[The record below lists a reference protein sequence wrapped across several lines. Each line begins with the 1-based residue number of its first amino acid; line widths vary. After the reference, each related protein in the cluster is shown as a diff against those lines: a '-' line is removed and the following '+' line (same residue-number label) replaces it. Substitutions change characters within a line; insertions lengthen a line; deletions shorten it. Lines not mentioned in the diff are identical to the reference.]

1 KAPVIVN
8 GGFVRDKLPNGTEY
22 YRRATKDEMDKAA
35 KANGGT
41 TTTTGNSGGTTSGT
55 GGTSTTGTGGTTTT
69 TGNAPPPAAPAGD
82 TGPVVRDHRP
92 GGNAAYPAPG
102 TIIRDHT
109 NGKDGTPY
117 VVVK

>member
-1 KAPVIVN
+1 
-8 GGFVRDKLPNGTEY
+8 
-22 YRRATKDEMDKAA
+22 M
-35 KANGGT
+35 
-41 TTTTGNSGGTTSGT
+41 
-55 GGTSTTGTGGTTTT
+55 
-69 TGNAPPPAAPAGD
+69 AAPAGD

-117 VVVK
+117 VVVSAGPTGTVTRKATDAELEKAGLKPKPAPVTTTVPIGGLGGGR